1 MADSDNRATV
11 GAMMLL
17 AGGVIGAGL
26 GLLFAPHSGRR
37 TRNQIARSTRRVRNQ
52 AEEMVRD
59 AAHTVTEAV
68 EDLGEKTASVIER
81 GGEVAEDWREHLL
94 DSIERGQKR
103 LAKERQRLTQ
113 RWS

>member
-1 MADSDNRATV
+1 MADNDNRATV
-11 GAMMLL
+11 GALMLV

-26 GLLFAPHSGRR
+26 GLLFAPQSGRR
-37 TRNQIARSTRRVRNQ
+37 TRSQIARSTRRVRNQ

-59 AAHTVTEAV
+59 AAHSVTEAV
-68 EDLGEKTASVIER
+68 EDLGEKAATLVER

-94 DSIERGQKR
+94 DSLEQGQKKLER
-103 LAKERQRLTQ
+103 ERQRLTQ